1 MEAVKLNSD
10 GMEYSARFVVKDLEK
25 QILFYTETVGLQLQ
39 WRNDYEA
46 GLGGCNINMLLL
58 TTKNTADS
66 NDSISIKLP
75 GRRHLAIAIG
85 RLCTL
90 KYSNSQIDHGKRH
103 SSHLVDPEGNQVEIF
118 VDADPDAAEI
128 SKPLDIEALFNELDP
143 DDRLCDKMPADKT
156 TIKNTKHHH

>member
-1 MEAVKLNSD
+1 MEAVKINSD

-25 QILFYTETVGLQLQ
+25 QIVFYTETVGLQLQ
-39 WRNDYEA
+39 FRNDYEA

-58 TTKNTADS
+58 TKKSSDKND
-66 NDSISIKLP
+66 NSISIQLP

-90 KYSNSQIDHGKRH
+90 RYSNQQIDHGNRH

-118 VDADPDAAEI
+118 VEADPDAPEI

-143 DDRLCDKMPADKT
+143 DDRLCDKMPTDKT
-156 TIKNTKHHH
+156 TIKHH